1 MSAAAGQPVR
11 AVFVRKTAKE
21 HGTRSLIEGLAEA
34 ESLAGKHVAVVE
46 DVTTTGGSALRAI
59 EALRAAGA
67 HVHHVVTVVD
77 RQEGAGDAFAAVDVT
92 LHALFRKQE
101 FATDD

>member
-1 MSAAAGQPVR
+1 VR

-21 HGTRSLIEGLAEA
+21 HGTRSLVEGLAEA
-34 ESLAGKHVAVVE
+34 EGLAGKHVAVLE

-67 HVHHVVTVVD
+67 DVRHVVTVVD
-77 RQEGAGDAFAAVDVT
+77 RQEGASETFGKAGAT
-92 LHALFRKQE
+92 LHALFRKEE
-101 FATDD
+101 FAKGD